1 MIPLVASALSL
12 FLVFDAVVSTAKMML
27 MAAASEP
34 ADIGSFIMNEAS
46 LETHIKD
53 PPSIVSQSSSTDD
66 SESTLDINVPTTDIV
81 SIGSIS
87 RLDHL
92 TAQIETWA
100 SHLSTRHFWG
110 FSELNDFDPECASST
125 TPDKLENFNTCTDF
139 FGALQ
144 RRDNDIG
151 SFFSMYYG
159 VTEGGRIRSN
169 DSGWVCAQRRPGR
182 AFGWLHSQYAG
193 GATTIPDYLLLVDDD
208 SYLDMVEVVR
218 ILEGMEKKREGEA
231 FGVAGCVF
239 EREKG

>member
-1 MIPLVASALSL
+1 MIAAFPSSKPPTRILSL
-12 FLVFDAVVSTAKMML
+12 LLLINAVTIALDDDVVSTAKTML
-27 MAAASEP
+27 RAAASHR
-34 ADIGSFIMNEAS
+34 ADIGSFIMNESS

-66 SESTLDINVPTTDIV
+66 SESTLGLNVPTIDIV

-125 TPDKLENFNTCTDF
+125 TPNKLGDYVDTCADF
-139 FGALQ
+139 LGALQ
-144 RRDNDIG
+144 RRDNHIG
-151 SFFSMYYG
+151 SFFSQYYG

-169 DSGWVCAQRRPGR
+169 DPGWVCAQRQPGR
-182 AFGWLHSQYAG
+182 ALGS
-193 GATTIPDYLLLVDDD
+193 TIKYN
-208 SYLDMVEVVR
+208 
-218 ILEGMEKKREGEA
+218 
-231 FGVAGCVF
+231 
-239 EREKG
+239 